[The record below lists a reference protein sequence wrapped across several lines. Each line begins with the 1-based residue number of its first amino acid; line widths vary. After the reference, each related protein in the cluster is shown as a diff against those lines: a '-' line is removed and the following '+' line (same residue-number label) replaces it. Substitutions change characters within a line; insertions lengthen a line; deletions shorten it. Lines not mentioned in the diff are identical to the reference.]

1 MKEILGIFL
10 RMNDSRRKSSDDVLL
25 KSLEKKLTMH
35 ILAEVHWDLFP
46 KILIV
51 ALCVILTPLAAI
63 KNKVSFNRVQMDEV
77 IYPYSFTQNS
87 PQKYWVRSLYT

>member
-35 ILAEVHWDLFP
+35 ILAEVH
-46 KILIV
+46 
-51 ALCVILTPLAAI
+51 
-63 KNKVSFNRVQMDEV
+63 
-77 IYPYSFTQNS
+77 
-87 PQKYWVRSLYT
+87 